1 MSDLESRPAGPGAA
15 ASPGNTA
22 TPDSTASLGA
32 TAAVMATRDGAV
44 TAGGAGVEIRRAVPA
59 DLDAL
64 LPLVAEFYEIDR
76 HPWDEELVT
85 GALVPLLDSDE
96 FGQVW
101 VAARA
106 GAPLGYAV
114 VTWSFSLESGGRDCL
129 LDEFYVRDRGAG
141 IGSAILTHAFA
152 EAATGGASR
161 MFLETEA
168 HNSRVR
174 RFYARHGLVEED
186 SIWMSRDL

>member
-1 MSDLESRPAGPGAA
+1 VSDLESRTVAA
-15 ASPGNTA
+15 A
-22 TPDSTASLGA
+22 
-32 TAAVMATRDGAV
+32 
-44 TAGGAGVEIRRAVPA
+44 VEIRRAVPA

-64 LPLVAEFYEIDR
+64 LPLVTEFYEIDR
-76 HPWDEELVT
+76 HPWDEKMVV
-85 GALVPLLDSDE
+85 GALGPLLDSDE

-101 VAARA
+101 VAVRGPAL
-106 GAPLGYAV
+106 LGYAV
-114 VTWSFSLESGGRDCL
+114 VTWGYSLESGGRESL
-129 LDEFYVRDRGAG
+129 LDEFYVRDRGTG

-152 EAATGGASR
+152 EAAAAGASR

-174 RFYARHGLVEED
+174 GFYARHGLVEDD